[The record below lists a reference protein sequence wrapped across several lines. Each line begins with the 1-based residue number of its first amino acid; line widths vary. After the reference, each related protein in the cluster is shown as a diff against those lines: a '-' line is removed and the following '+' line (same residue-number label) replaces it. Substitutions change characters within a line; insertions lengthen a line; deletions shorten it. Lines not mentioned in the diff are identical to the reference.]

1 MRLLLSLVVL
11 GVAIAAAVPSA
22 LGATRE
28 VVIVTSFPKELFEA
42 YKKAF
47 EGARPGVRVVIKP
60 QQTNAAIT
68 YLRET
73 RARPDADIFWA
84 SAVDAFQV
92 LKADS
97 LLEGLSLPEALLKR
111 IPKTIGTFPIH
122 DPDGHFF
129 GFAVSGY
136 GLMWNTRYLALHKL
150 SPPKEWTD
158 LADPRYHGHLVI
170 SAPSRSGTTH
180 LTIEVILQAYGWDKA
195 WALLLQMGGN
205 MGSITERSFG
215 VPEAVISGQYGIGV
229 VIDFFGLSAIA
240 SGHPV
245 GFAVSGY
252 GLMWNTRYLALH
264 KLSPPKEWTDL
275 TDPRYHGHLVIS
287 APSRSGT
294 THLTI
299 EVILQ
304 AYGWDKGWALLL
316 QMGGNMGSITE
327 RSFGV
332 PEAVISGQYGI
343 GVVIDFFG
351 LSAIASGHPIGF
363 AYPSLTSV
371 VPASVGAIKS
381 GPNPE
386 NARAF
391 VEYLLS
397 DQGQLLLFSPE
408 IGRLPVVPDLY
419 ARAPAS
425 YPNLFT
431 MKLGGVNFDSKLSTS
446 RRNVVNSL
454 YDHLITFRHAEL
466 KAAWAAIFAAEGA
479 LAKAKAAGRSL
490 PQAEAALA
498 EARKLGTSMPV
509 DASRA
514 SDKEVNAAFKD
525 KPDIKSKL
533 ETEWDNFAKSSYVRA
548 RELAERASA
557 GVK

>member
-1 MRLLLSLVVL
+1 MRGCLRLL
-11 GVAIAAAVPSA
+11 A
-22 LGATRE
+22 LGLVLALEASSASAATKE
-28 VVIVTSFPKELFEA
+28 LVIVTSFPKELFEA

-47 EGARPGVRVVIKP
+47 EAARPGVGVIIKP
-60 QQTNAAIT
+60 QQTNAAMT

-92 LKADS
+92 LKAEG
-97 LLEGLSLPEALLKR
+97 LLEKVRMPEALLRR
-111 IPKTIGTFPIH
+111 IPNSIGTFPIH
-122 DPDGHFF
+122 DPDGHYF

-136 GLMWNTRYLALHKL
+136 GLMWNTRYLELYKL
-150 SPPKEWTD
+150 PAPKEWTD
-158 LADPRYHGHLVI
+158 LA
-170 SAPSRSGTTH
+170 
-180 LTIEVILQAYGWDKA
+180 
-195 WALLLQMGGN
+195 
-205 MGSITERSFG
+205 
-215 VPEAVISGQYGIGV
+215 
-229 VIDFFGLSAIA
+229 
-240 SGHPV
+240 
-245 GFAVSGY
+245 
-252 GLMWNTRYLALH
+252 
-264 KLSPPKEWTDL
+264 
-275 TDPRYHGHLVIS
+275 DPRYHGHLVIS

-316 QMGGNMGSITE
+316 QMGGNMGSVTE

-351 LSAIASGHPIGF
+351 LSAIASGHPIAF

-371 VPASVGAIKS
+371 VPASVAVVKGA
-381 GPNPE
+381 PNGE

-397 DQGQLLLFSPE
+397 DEGQLRLFSPE

-431 MKLGGVNFDSKLSTS
+431 MKLGGVGFDSKLSSS

-454 YDHLITFRHAEL
+454 YDHLITFRHADL
-466 KAAWAAIFAAEGA
+466 KAAWAAIFAVESA
-479 LAKAKAAGRSL
+479 LQRAKASGRSL
-490 PQAEAALA
+490 PQAEAMLA
-498 EARKLGTSMPV
+498 EARKLATSMPV
-509 DASRA
+509 DAARA

-525 KPDIKSKL
+525 KPEVKSTL
-533 ETEWDNFAKSSYVRA
+533 ETEWDSFAKVSYARA
-548 RELAERASA
+548 RELAARALGLGA
-557 GVK
+557 GVSRTMSVPPWHGHTGKRALSL

>member
-1 MRLLLSLVVL
+1 MRLWLKLVAVS
-11 GVAIAAAVPSA
+11 VTIAVSVPPALAA
-22 LGATRE
+22 TKE
-28 VVIVTSFPKELFEA
+28 VVVVTSFPKELFEA

-47 EGARPGVRVVIKP
+47 EGSRPGVKVVIKP

-73 RARPDADIFWA
+73 RAKPDADIFWA

-92 LKADS
+92 LKADG
-97 LLEGLSLPEALLKR
+97 LLERLTLPEALLRR
-111 IPKTIGTFPIH
+111 IPKSIGTFPIH

-150 SPPKEWTD
+150 PAPKEWTD

-180 LTIEVILQAYGWDKA
+180 LTIEVILQAYGW
-195 WALLLQMGGN
+195 
-205 MGSITERSFG
+205 ER
-215 VPEAVISGQYGIGV
+215 
-229 VIDFFGLSAIA
+229 
-240 SGHPV
+240 
-245 GFAVSGY
+245 
-252 GLMWNTRYLALH
+252 
-264 KLSPPKEWTDL
+264 
-275 TDPRYHGHLVIS
+275 
-287 APSRSGT
+287 
-294 THLTI
+294 
-299 EVILQ
+299 
-304 AYGWDKGWALLL
+304 GWALLL

-351 LSAIASGHPIGF
+351 LSAISSGHPTAF

-371 VPASVGAIKS
+371 VPASVGAIKG

-391 VEYLLS
+391 IEYLLS
-397 DQGQLLLFSPE
+397 DEGQLRLFSPE

-419 ARAPAS
+419 AKAPAS

-431 MKLGGVNFDSKLSTS
+431 MKLGGVNFDSKLSSS

-466 KAAWAAIFAAEGA
+466 KAAWAAIFAAESA
-479 LAKAKAAGRSL
+479 IAKAKSEGRNLS
-490 PQAEAALA
+490 QAEVALA
-498 EARKLGTSMPV
+498 EAKKLATSMPV
-509 DASRA
+509 DAARA

-525 KPDIKSKL
+525 KPDVKSEL
-533 ETEWDNFAKSSYVRA
+533 ETEWDSFAKTSYDRA
-548 RELAERASA
+548 RQLAERALD

>member
-28 VVIVTSFPKELFEA
+28 VVIITSFPKELFEA

-73 RARPDADIFWA
+73 RARPDADTFWA

-97 LLEGLSLPEALLKR
+97 LLERLSLPEALLKR
-111 IPKTIGTFPIH
+111 IPKSIGTFPIH

-158 LADPRYHGHLVI
+158 LA
-170 SAPSRSGTTH
+170 
-180 LTIEVILQAYGWDKA
+180 
-195 WALLLQMGGN
+195 
-205 MGSITERSFG
+205 
-215 VPEAVISGQYGIGV
+215 
-229 VIDFFGLSAIA
+229 
-240 SGHPV
+240 
-245 GFAVSGY
+245 
-252 GLMWNTRYLALH
+252 
-264 KLSPPKEWTDL
+264 
-275 TDPRYHGHLVIS
+275 DPRYHGHLVIS

-351 LSAIASGHPIGF
+351 LSAIASGYPIGF
-363 AYPSLTSV
+363 AYPALTSV
-371 VPASVGAIKS
+371 VPASVGAIRG

-397 DQGQLLLFSPE
+397 DQGQLLLFSSE

-490 PQAEAALA
+490 PQAEAALS
-498 EARKLGTSMPV
+498 EARKLATSVPV
-509 DASRA
+509 DATRA

-525 KPDIKSKL
+525 NPDVKSKL
-533 ETEWDNFAKSSYVRA
+533 ETEWDNFAKTNYARA

-557 GVK
+557 GAR